1 MGFLHTV
8 SKLSGNICQK
18 SQIYPHRHR
27 QLVHSDS
34 IADTMV
40 HHQVEQSTSSH
51 SARWRSRL
59 HDYAKPGLALVTFWW
74 HQFAGRWLIDDCNV
88 VSMVAA
94 VALCYPAYFMPLLWL
109 VGVII
114 TSSVFYHAMLL
125 SSVLM
130 EWSAC

>member
-59 HDYAKPGLALVTFWW
+59 HRLHDYAKPGLALVTFWW

-94 VALCYPAYFMPLLWL
+94 VALHISCLCCDSC
-109 VGVII
+109 GVII
-114 TSSVFYHAMLL
+114 
-125 SSVLM
+125 SVL
-130 EWSAC
+130 SCYAAVFSLNGVICL